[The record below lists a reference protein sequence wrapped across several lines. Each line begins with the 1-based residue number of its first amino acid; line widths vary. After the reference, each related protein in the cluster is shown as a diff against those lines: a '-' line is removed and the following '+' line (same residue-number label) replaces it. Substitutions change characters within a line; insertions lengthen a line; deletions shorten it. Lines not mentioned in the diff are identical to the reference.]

1 MSTNAHSCYSQHRQ
15 NYHVY
20 LGGSKAEGAPGTKEQ
35 SHLDRD
41 GKGKINTEHAHRSIL
56 FDPAHRKEY
65 SLNKNGLLRTFF
77 AQKRTSQGDFVTR
90 LTMDAITKKERI
102 AKLEHEAREK
112 EEVMLNQK
120 SVHKNKVIDDSGLER
135 LTQVI
140 RMTAL
145 IHAEF

>member
-1 MSTNAHSCYSQHRQ
+1 
-15 NYHVY
+15 
-20 LGGSKAEGAPGTKEQ
+20 
-35 SHLDRD
+35 
-41 GKGKINTEHAHRSIL
+41 
-56 FDPAHRKEY
+56 
-65 SLNKNGLLRTFF
+65 
-77 AQKRTSQGDFVTR
+77 
-90 LTMDAITKKERI
+90 MDAITKKERI